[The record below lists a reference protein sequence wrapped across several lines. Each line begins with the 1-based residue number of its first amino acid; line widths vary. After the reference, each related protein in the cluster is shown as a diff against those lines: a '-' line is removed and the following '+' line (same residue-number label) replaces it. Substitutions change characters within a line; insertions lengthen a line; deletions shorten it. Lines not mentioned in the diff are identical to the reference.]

1 MNQARSQ
8 AHILRASLV
17 QSVLDVFKIPIVY
30 TVTGSLIA
38 GLVPM
43 YVSKQ
48 QFKNLMDQQIETQN
62 SIRRLHEKQNQ
73 TEKNVKAN
81 IEGKFNALVGALE
94 GSVRKLKKANKR
106 STDK

>member
-1 MNQARSQ
+1 M
-8 AHILRASLV
+8 

-43 YVSKQ
+43 YVSKEQ
-48 QFKNLMDQQIETQN
+48 LKNLMEQQIETQN

-73 TEKNVKAN
+73 TEKNV
-81 IEGKFNALVGALE
+81 EGKFNALVGALE
-94 GSVRKLKKANKR
+94 GSVRRLKKAMKS

>member
-1 MNQARSQ
+1 M
-8 AHILRASLV
+8 

-30 TVTGSLIA
+30 SVTGSLIA

-43 YVSKQ
+43 YVSKEQ
-48 QFKNLMDQQIETQN
+48 LKNLMEQQIETQN
-62 SIRRLHEKQNQ
+62 SIRRLHEQQNQ
-73 TEKNVKAN
+73 TEKNVGGLK
-81 IEGKFNALVGALE
+81 GDGDSKFNALVGALE